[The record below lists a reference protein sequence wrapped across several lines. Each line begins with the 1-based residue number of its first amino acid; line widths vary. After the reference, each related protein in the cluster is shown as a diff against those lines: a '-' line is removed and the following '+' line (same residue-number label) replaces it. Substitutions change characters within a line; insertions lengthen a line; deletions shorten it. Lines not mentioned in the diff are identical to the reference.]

1 MISGKVYI
9 RLKEEAMINLGLID
23 VLLVLVLLF
32 SFFYSVRTRY
42 FLPFSIALIVVLLI
56 ELERLV
62 PGSMTALGNAIH
74 SIDAINEQL
83 PHIQISPIV
92 TIQQ

>member
-1 MISGKVYI
+1 
-9 RLKEEAMINLGLID
+9 MINLGLID
-23 VLLVLVLLF
+23 ILLVLVLLF
-32 SFFYSVRTRY
+32 AFFYSIRTRY
-42 FLPFSIALIVVLLI
+42 LLPFSITLIVVLLI
-56 ELERLV
+56 EMERLA
-62 PGSMTALGNAIH
+62 PGAMTALGNAIH

>member
-1 MISGKVYI
+1 
-9 RLKEEAMINLGLID
+9 MINLGLID

-62 PGSMTALGNAIH
+62 PGSMTALGDAIH
-74 SIDAINEQL
+74 SIDAINERL